1 MNFFKKK
8 AQGGI
13 VLGFLYSVFDRPS
26 ATAQKLISFLPEAV
40 QGLAF
45 CLVEH
50 GFHQIH
56 LESRVLFLR
65 YVVDRV

>member
-1 MNFFKKK
+1 MLFGVVGSSSAIAVQECINF
-8 AQGGI
+8 I
-13 VLGFLYSVFDRPS
+13 
-26 ATAQKLISFLPEAV
+26 PEAV